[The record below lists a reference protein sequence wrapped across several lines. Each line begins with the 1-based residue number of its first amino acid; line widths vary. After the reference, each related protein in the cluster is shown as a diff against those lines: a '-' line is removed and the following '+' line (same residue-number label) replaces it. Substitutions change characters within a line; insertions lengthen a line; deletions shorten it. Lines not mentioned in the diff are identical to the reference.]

1 MEHAAYVGMMQML
14 DDSTPDKK
22 LPIWRL
28 ALMLLGAPE
37 YSLADLRRWREGT
50 NRGSGPIWL
59 DYRGRD
65 LMAEMP
71 EMPVP
76 MLPISGAQ
84 DLNTPV
90 ELAARWYE
98 AVEAPRRK
106 RYEIFARC
114 GHTDFLSIRLDQAV
128 FLTQIRS
135 ALTSAFAVSIN
146 FLMTATMATFAGFP
160 AARSATYFALRS
172 GLNRIATRAGM

>member
-14 DDSTPDKK
+14 DDSGPDKK

-50 NRGSGPIWL
+50 NRGSGPMWP

-90 ELAARWYE
+90 ELAAR
-98 AVEAPRRK
+98 
-106 RYEIFARC
+106 
-114 GHTDFLSIRLDQAV
+114 
-128 FLTQIRS
+128 
-135 ALTSAFAVSIN
+135 
-146 FLMTATMATFAGFP
+146 
-160 AARSATYFALRS
+160 
-172 GLNRIATRAGM
+172 